1 MHELSI
7 CRGLCNQLQELAG
20 EHGAERIRRV
30 EIEVG
35 AMSNVVPELLDQ
47 AFQVMRQT
55 ETLIEDAELIIQKV
69 PLVAHCLDCDTDQ
82 QLERFVFECPACG
95 STKLMVTQGEDL
107 LLRQVELEIEEEVR

>member
-7 CRGLCNQLQELAG
+7 CRGLCTQLQQLAG
-20 EHGAERIRRV
+20 EHGAEKIRRV

-47 AFQVMRQT
+47 AFQVMQQT
-55 ETLIEDAELIIQKV
+55 APLIADAELNIKKV
-69 PLVAHCLDCDTDQ
+69 PLMARCHGCDSDQ

-95 STKLMVTQGEDL
+95 STRLEVTQGEDL

>member
-1 MHELSI
+1 VHELSI
-7 CRGLCNQLQELAG
+7 CRGLCTQLQELAA
-20 EHGAERIRRV
+20 EHNAEKIQRV

-47 AFQVMRQT
+47 AFQVMR
-55 ETLIEDAELIIQKV
+55 ESLPLIAQAELVVRKV
-69 PLVAHCLDCDTDQ
+69 PLMAHCAGCDTDQ

-95 STKLMVTQGEDL
+95 STKLMVTQGEEL